1 MDNPDKLRQ
10 ELADL
15 RARIKPQAEWTMQDR
30 LEQRAIE
37 QRIRH
42 LQNILATKGTEN
54 ELRRALRL
62 FSVAL

>member
-1 MDNPDKLRQ
+1 MSDNADQLRQ

-15 RARIKPQAEWTMQDR
+15 RSRIKPQDQWTSMQDR

-42 LQNILATKGTEN
+42 LQNILATKGT
-54 ELRRALRL
+54 
-62 FSVAL
+62 